1 MKFKTLRT
9 KREPKEFIYIDVV
22 EKTMIIYTCEFPKP
36 QPLTATLE
44 LTKDYYKD
52 CISLPDQMSFDD
64 MEMVEFEMYEV
75 NSIDVNIH
83 NEFNSCKTLISLLEE
98 YFSVNVIHA
107 SEERSRLANLIK
119 KEMKENKKNI
129 EYVANLLYICK

>member
-1 MKFKTLRT
+1 
-9 KREPKEFIYIDVV
+9 
-22 EKTMIIYTCEFPKP
+22 
-36 QPLTATLE
+36 LTATLE